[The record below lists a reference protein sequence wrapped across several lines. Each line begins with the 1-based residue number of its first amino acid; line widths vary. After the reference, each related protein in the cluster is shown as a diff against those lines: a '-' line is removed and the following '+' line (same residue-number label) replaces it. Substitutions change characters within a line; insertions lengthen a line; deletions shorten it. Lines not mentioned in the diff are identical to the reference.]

1 MTPEVS
7 ICIPAYRD
15 TARLTILLN
24 SIRQQDFTSYEVV
37 ITDDSPDNS
46 VKDLVDAYQDL
57 KIKYFKNDSAKG
69 SPENW
74 NYCISLA
81 SAPLVKLMHHDDYFY
96 DSSSLGK
103 FIQAASQNQE
113 IDYFYSGTFIVDS
126 SSNSGEVYKVDS
138 RLLNRISEQPAF
150 LFHKN
155 LIGAPTVGLFRK
167 ELSFKFDSKLI
178 WLVDIEYY
186 VRVLLAKKVLHISE
200 PLVTTVISDSQLS
213 SGLRNTFTFEVGE
226 FLYCY
231 NKLSGEFNSFN
242 IKLLNFRLLML
253 IKEFNINSEKL
264 IRDKGIQHAIPG
276 WLKIYFL
283 LSKVNQ
289 RFAFGLFYRLFN
301 FQPLN

>member
-1 MTPEVS
+1 MPEVS

-15 TARLTILLN
+15 TARLEKLLN
-24 SIRQQDFTSYEVV
+24 SIRQQDFTNFEVV
-37 ITDDSPDNS
+37 VSDDSPDDS
-46 VKDLVDAYQDL
+46 VKDLVNTYQDL
-57 KIKYFKNDSAKG
+57 NIKYFKNESAKG

-81 SAPLVKLMHHDDYFY
+81 SAPLIKLMHHDDYFY
-96 DSSSLGK
+96 DASSLGK
-103 FIQAASQNQE
+103 FMHVASQNQG

-126 SSNSGEVYKVDS
+126 SSNSGEVYKVDRS
-138 RLLNRISEQPAF
+138 LLNRISEQPAY

-155 LIGAPTVGLFRK
+155 LIGAPTVSLIRKGLS
-167 ELSFKFDSKLI
+167 LQFDKNLI

-186 VRVLLAKKVLHISE
+186 VRVLLTNKVHHIPE

-213 SGLRNTFTFEVGE
+213 SGLRNTFTYEVGE

-242 IKLLNFRLLML
+242 IQILNFRLLML
-253 IKEFNINSEKL
+253 IKEFNINSEKH
-264 IRDKGIQHAIPG
+264 IRDKGIHHAIPG